1 MTRHYQDNTGLPTH
15 SNAQDTQGVESGD
28 HISRTEIQVHRGTT

>member
-1 MTRHYQDNTGLPTH
+1 MTRHNQDDTGLSTY

-28 HISRTEIQVHRGTT
+28 YISRTRI

>member
-1 MTRHYQDNTGLPTH
+1 MTRYNQDNTGLSTH

-28 HISRTEIQVHRGTT
+28 YISGTGI